1 MCDQQKK
8 MELCEVH
15 QLARAA
21 AAVAA
26 RFYFFVFFFFL
37 IMIQSMPAYLRMLRR
52 AKPVQ
57 TAVKGCQNA
66 DRELQGLP

>member
-1 MCDQQKK
+1 

-26 RFYFFVFFFFL
+26 RFYFFSFFL
-37 IMIQSMPAYLRMLRR
+37 IMIQSMPAYLRMLRG

-57 TAVKGCQNA
+57 TAVKGRQNA
-66 DRELQGLP
+66 DHELRGLP